1 MGKSKRIRRWIA
13 AAAGVCL
20 TAVSAAAD
28 SLDLGGFQVE
38 VEGEQ
43 EKPPVTAKPAEP
55 PVPTQ
60 PPQPVQEPVHEPVQE
75 PVQELA
81 PEPIPEPVQE
91 ETPAQALE
99 NDFDEPT
106 AATGEFQD
114 ADRTRENFPD
124 TAVTEKPVLTPTLD
138 TQNVEK
144 KEGKETKAGVK
155 FLRQLKIKDGQMA
168 PQISLEGQGDWYVY
182 SFQVNQREV
191 YFHWEGSWCTGEK
204 VQWKRGRNEI
214 RVLARTKTGDFLYME
229 PWIVLRQ
236 THE

>member
-1 MGKSKRIRRWIA
+1 M
-13 AAAGVCL
+13 
-20 TAVSAAAD
+20 
-28 SLDLGGFQVE
+28 
-38 VEGEQ
+38 
-43 EKPPVTAKPAEP
+43 
-55 PVPTQ
+55 
-60 PPQPVQEPVHEPVQE
+60 
-75 PVQELA
+75 
-81 PEPIPEPVQE
+81 
-91 ETPAQALE
+91 
-99 NDFDEPT
+99 
-106 AATGEFQD
+106 
-114 ADRTRENFPD
+114 
-124 TAVTEKPVLTPTLD
+124 
-138 TQNVEK
+138 
-144 KEGKETKAGVK
+144 K